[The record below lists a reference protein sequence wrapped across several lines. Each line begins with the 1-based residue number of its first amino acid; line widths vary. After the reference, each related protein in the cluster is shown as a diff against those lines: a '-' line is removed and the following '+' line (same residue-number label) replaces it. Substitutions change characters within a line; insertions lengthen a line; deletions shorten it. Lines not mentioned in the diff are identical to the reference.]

1 MSSDSA
7 GSQGSQAMLHM
18 LDYIATHDHDLFEW
32 DDHGRE
38 ESDAWLRPVQD
49 AGLSFKK
56 HKVFNHANKEYL
68 KPPQPFVQI
77 GPELGESGSTF
88 VYKVVPPDGQ
98 GYRRPLALKVIVCKE
113 NTRPPGPDS
122 NVRKLALQEVQ
133 NMVAVRHPHI
143 VVYVASFEDYC
154 ISNRQVRQRRVA
166 GTGTRAV
173 FKRVDQQ
180 IKRHIL
186 GIAMYPPAECNLRT
200 FMLDISSATA
210 HSPKAAAEEAWKAQ
224 YLHTYFGCL
233 AQAVSYLHKSTVRI
247 RHKDIKPENVVIDGY
262 GFPLLTDFG
271 LSKHFETGQHSQ
283 GPTAKTLKYA
293 DPEAMEETQRDERSD
308 VFSLGCVFLEMV
320 TVLLGK
326 PESYA
331 EEQLE
336 RMAGTANQV
345 GEFKYTDALDNL
357 QDYIDHLEH
366 MAEGQLDALPSLSP
380 ERQTPST
387 YYGPPSMPKTA
398 SFTARQREK
407 EASLSGI
414 IKVLRPIRRM
424 MDYDY
429 HMRPY
434 AKELYPLF
442 RHLYDI
448 YEYPGRCENCEEQMR
463 TGRSRPPTRAP
474 TMAVGMTNGN
484 GNGRQQ
490 IPLQRTRSNSPTL
503 AKSPTA
509 GAGSFAVRRA
519 RAGSLYVAKQVS
531 HSPTDVVDMAYPH
544 NGRTW

>member
-1 MSSDSA
+1 MSTDSA
-7 GSQGSQAMLHM
+7 GSQASQAMLHM
-18 LDYIATHDHDLFEW
+18 LDYVATHDYDHFEW

-38 ESDAWLRPVQD
+38 ESEAWLRPVQD
-49 AGLSFKK
+49 AGLSPKK

-77 GPELGESGSTF
+77 GAELGESGSTV
-88 VYKVVPPDGQ
+88 VYRVNPPDGQ
-98 GYRRPLALKVIVCKE
+98 GYRRPLALKVILCKE

-166 GTGTRAV
+166 GAGAGRAI

-200 FMLDISSATA
+200 FMLDIANATA
-210 HSPKAAAEEAWKAQ
+210 HSPHTAEEEFWMVQ

-247 RHKDIKPENVVIDGY
+247 RHKDIKPENVVIDGF

-293 DPEAMEETQRDERSD
+293 DPEAMQETQRDERSD

-326 PESYA
+326 PPSYA

-336 RMAGTANQV
+336 RMAGTADQV

-357 QDYIDHLEH
+357 QEYIDHLEE
-366 MAEGQLDALPSLSP
+366 MAEHQLDALPSSSP
-380 ERQTPST
+380 DKPTPSAN
-387 YYGPPSMPKTA
+387 YPPSMPQSL
-398 SFTARQREK
+398 SFKARQREK
-407 EASLSGI
+407 EASLSGVI
-414 IKVLRPIRRM
+414 QILRHIRRM
-424 MDYDY
+424 MDHDY

-434 AKELYPLF
+434 ASDLYPLF

-448 YEYPGRCENCEEQMR
+448 YETPGRCDNCEEQML

-474 TMAVGMTNGN
+474 TMTHVGN
-484 GNGRQQ
+484 GKQQ
-490 IPLQRTRSNSPTL
+490 LQRTRSNSPTL
-503 AKSPTA
+503 AKSPTS
-509 GAGSFAVRRA
+509 GSFAVRRV
-519 RAGSLYVAKQVS
+519 RANSLYVAKQAS
-531 HSPTDVVDMAYPH
+531 HSPTDVVDMVYPHVPH
-544 NGRTW
+544 NGHKV

>member
-1 MSSDSA
+1 MSTDSA
-7 GSQGSQAMLHM
+7 GSQASQAMLHM
-18 LDYIATHDHDLFEW
+18 LDYISTHDHDHFEW

-38 ESDAWLRPVQD
+38 ESEAWLRPVQD
-49 AGLSFKK
+49 AGLSPQK

-68 KPPQPFVQI
+68 KPPQPFIQI
-77 GPELGESGSTF
+77 GPELGDSGSTI
-88 VYKVVPPDGQ
+88 VYKVSPPDDQ

-113 NTRPPGPDS
+113 NARPPGPDS
-122 NVRKLALQEVQ
+122 NVRKLALQEVR

-154 ISNRQVRQRRVA
+154 ISNRQVRQRRAA
-166 GTGTRAV
+166 GTGARTV
-173 FKRVDQQ
+173 FRRVDQQ

-186 GIAMYPPAECNLRT
+186 GIAMYPPAQCNLRT
-200 FMLDISSATA
+200 LMLDIASAAA
-210 HSPKAAAEEAWKAQ
+210 HSPRTAEEENWMVQ
-224 YLHTYFGCL
+224 YLHSYFGCL
-233 AQAVSYLHKSTVRI
+233 SQAVSYLHKSTVRI
-247 RHKDIKPENVVIDGY
+247 RHKDIKPENVVIDDF

-293 DPEAMEETQRDERSD
+293 DPEAMQETQRDERSD

-326 PESYA
+326 PPSHA

-336 RMAGTANQV
+336 RMAGNADQV

-357 QDYIDHLEH
+357 QEYIDHLEQV
-366 MAEGQLDALPSLSP
+366 AEDQLDALPSPSPDRPTLS
-380 ERQTPST
+380 TNL
-387 YYGPPSMPKTA
+387 PPSMPKSQ
-398 SFTARQREK
+398 SFKQREK
-407 EASLSGI
+407 TRQIEREASLIGV

-424 MDYDY
+424 MDHDY
-429 HMRPY
+429 HVRPY
-434 AKELYPLF
+434 ARDLYPLF

-448 YEYPGRCENCEEQMR
+448 YESPGRCENCEEQML

-474 TMAVGMTNGN
+474 TIVGVAA
-484 GNGRQQ
+484 NGRQLS
-490 IPLQRTRSNSPTL
+490 LQRTRSNSPTL

-509 GAGSFAVRRA
+509 GSFTIRRVRA
-519 RAGSLYVAKQVS
+519 NSLYMVKQQAS
-531 HSPTDVVDMAYPH
+531 HSPTEAVGIAYPH
-544 NGRTW
+544 NGHKV

>member
-1 MSSDSA
+1 MSTDSA

-18 LDYIATHDHDLFEW
+18 LDFVATHDYDHFEW

-38 ESDAWLRPVQD
+38 ESEAWLRPVQD
-49 AGLSFKK
+49 AGLSPKK

-68 KPPQPFVQI
+68 KPPQPFIQI
-77 GPELGESGSTF
+77 GAELGDSGSTV
-88 VYKVVPPDGQ
+88 VYKVNPPDGQ

-166 GTGTRAV
+166 GAGAGRAI

-200 FMLDISSATA
+200 FMLDITSATA
-210 HSPKAAAEEAWKAQ
+210 HSPHTVEEEFWMVQ

-247 RHKDIKPENVVIDGY
+247 RHKDIKPENVVIDGF

-293 DPEAMEETQRDERSD
+293 DPEAMQETQRDERSD

-326 PESYA
+326 PPSYA

-336 RMAGTANQV
+336 RMAGTADQV

-357 QDYIDHLEH
+357 QEYIDHLEQ
-366 MAEGQLDALPSLSP
+366 MAEAQLDALPSSLPDRPTSSP
-380 ERQTPST
+380 N
-387 YYGPPSMPKTA
+387 YPPSIPKSQ
-398 SFTARQREK
+398 SFKARQREK
-407 EASLSGI
+407 EASLSGV
-414 IKVLRPIRRM
+414 IKVLRHIRRM
-424 MDYDY
+424 MDHDY

-434 AKELYPLF
+434 ARDLYPLF

-448 YEYPGRCENCEEQMR
+448 YETPGRCDNCEEQML

-474 TMAVGMTNGN
+474 TMAQVGN
-484 GNGRQQ
+484 GKQQ
-490 IPLQRTRSNSPTL
+490 LQRTRSNSPTL
-503 AKSPTA
+503 TKSPT
-509 GAGSFAVRRA
+509 AGSFAVRMVRA
-519 RAGSLYVAKQVS
+519 NSLYVAKQVS
-531 HSPTDVVDMAYPH
+531 HSPTDVVDMMYPHVPH
-544 NGRTW
+544 NGHKV